1 MVPTALPRHR
11 RLSLLSVLPAVYGVV
26 VSRRPLVTVPA
37 LTLGDLLLWHWSL
50 TAPHTILAIV
60 AGLTLP
66 PLLVASM
73 WLVGLACVQL
83 LARGIRVPLARVSG
97 IRTSRARARSARRAA
112 AGTNTV
118 VATAAGIPTQRPAAA
133 RSTAPRP
140 AQVPLAS
147 ADRERPP
154 RKLAA

>member
-1 MVPTALPRHR
+1 M
-11 RLSLLSVLPAVYGVV
+11 
-26 VSRRPLVTVPA
+26 SRRPLVTVPA

-83 LARGIRVPLARVSG
+83 LARGVRVPLTRVSS
-97 IRTSRARARSARRAA
+97 IRTGRASARSARRTGAA
-112 AGTNTV
+112 ARTNTA
-118 VATAAGIPTQRPAAA
+118 VATAAGIPASPPTAA
-133 RSTAPRP
+133 RPTAPLP

-147 ADRERPP
+147 ADRKRPP